1 MNIER
6 VIELSTEIKLHREKA
21 EELES
26 QLRKEV
32 SAIPDAAT
40 TTPSKTVNGNYV
52 PKIIA
57 LLDASP
63 DRIFQVDEVVTG
75 VGGGNANS
83 IRAACSR
90 MTKSNQI
97 RKAKPR
103 GYQSVKVQLDLP
115 QSRDTEVYKR

>member
-6 VIELSTEIKLHREKA
+6 VIELSTKIKFHREKA

-32 SAIPDAAT
+32 SASSDAAMA
-40 TTPSKTVNGNYV
+40 TPPKTVNGSYV
-52 PKIIA
+52 PKIVA

-63 DRIFQVDEVVTG
+63 DRVFQVDEVVTG

-90 MTKSNQI
+90 MVKNTQI

-103 GYQSVKVQLDLP
+103 GYQSAKVQRELP
-115 QSRDTEVYKR
+115 PA